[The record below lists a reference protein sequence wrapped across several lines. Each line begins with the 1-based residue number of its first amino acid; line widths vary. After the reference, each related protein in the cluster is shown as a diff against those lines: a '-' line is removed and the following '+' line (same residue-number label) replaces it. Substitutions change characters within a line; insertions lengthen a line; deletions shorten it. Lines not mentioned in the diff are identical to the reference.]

1 MNSRIKGRCRGGFYN
16 CKRVRENERQGSNGE
31 FNWSIDWLV
40 KTRSKMIQPID
51 SIDRFIHSF
60 NCFHWLI
67 SFIHSK
73 PDHNSFIH
81 SFKNRSQFIHSFIHS
96 IPFLTLDRTFD
107 LIPLRSPNRSKC
119 LCTCAASSSVGVK
132 ITARMCYDAPPFPPF
147 TSVPC
152 AFRRWRIGSRYAA
165 VLPEPVGAMPNKSR
179 FWMIMGIDCIWI
191 GVGSLYS
198 IKKISGMIWVT
209 YQNSRCSEESFLS
222 AWTGHFGMACSQRY
236 I

>member
-1 MNSRIKGRCRGGFYN
+1 M
-16 CKRVRENERQGSNGE
+16 
-31 FNWSIDWLV
+31 
-40 KTRSKMIQPID
+40 TRKQWGIQ
-51 SIDRFIHSF
+51 SIDRLIDQNPIKNDSTNWFDWSIHSFIHSF

-67 SFIHSK
+67 SFIQNPITTHSFIHSK
-73 PDHNSFIH
+73 PDHNSFI
-81 SFKNRSQFIHSFIHS
+81 QF